1 MTDVTFLVDMNTQP
15 ISPNGVHLAGSFQN
29 WDPSTSMMSDID
41 ADGIYELTLSL
52 DRDSTY
58 EYKFI
63 NGNEWGE

>member
-1 MTDVTFLVDMNTQP
+1 
-15 ISPNGVHLAGSFQN
+15 
-29 WDPSTSMMSDID
+29 MMSDID

-63 NGNEWGE
+63 NGNEWGNDESLLGALIVELLLMVIEFLLLLLTH